1 VTPGGEL
8 ILGGEDTSKF
18 VGSITYVNVS
28 VQGYWQ
34 FQFSRY
40 ENKTED
46 ENDNDLCIIVSA
58 LVALRFVHPIAMQLL
73 IQEQP

>member
-1 VTPGGEL
+1 M

-18 VGSITYVNVS
+18 VGSITYVNVT

-34 FQFSRY
+34 FKVGRY

-58 LVALRFVHPIAMQLL
+58 LVALQFVHLIVMQLL
-73 IQEQP
+73 TQEQP